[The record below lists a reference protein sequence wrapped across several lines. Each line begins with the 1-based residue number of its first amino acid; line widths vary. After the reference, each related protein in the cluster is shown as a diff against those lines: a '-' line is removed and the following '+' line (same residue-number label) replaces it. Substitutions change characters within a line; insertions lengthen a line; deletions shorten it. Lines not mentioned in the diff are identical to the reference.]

1 LSFRIVGLGGF
12 QLVVAFKDI
21 CNASARF
28 KQWSTSDI
36 LFIAE
41 EALSNAYVPIGATL
55 SRPEISD
62 VIHSQSNKLGSFA
75 HGFTYSV
82 VIQLPVLWP

>member
-1 LSFRIVGLGGF
+1 
-12 QLVVAFKDI
+12 VVNKY
-21 CNASARF
+21 
-28 KQWSTSDI
+28 DI

-62 VIHSQSNKLGSFA
+62 VIHSQSNKLGKLMLI
-75 HGFTYSV
+75 Y
-82 VIQLPVLWP
+82 VLE